1 MFSTYTV
8 KQCFLVP
15 TLVIKYTTLRKSVI
29 MTGGRRN
36 NMLRNFEELAEL
48 VKAHPVK
55 KRIVLC
61 CAHDEHSLDAV
72 YEAYKEGII
81 EPVLVGKED
90 EIKKI
95 CAEEGFDF
103 GDVTIYNVD
112 DDIEAAKKAV
122 ELIREGKGDF
132 LMKGKMQT
140 SDLLRQVVNKETGLQ
155 VGKIMSHFG
164 LFQVPNYHK
173 LVVLTDGGMNVQ
185 PDLETKVKIINN
197 AVEVLHKLGYEDP
210 KIAVLCGSE
219 VLNKKA
225 QESVD
230 AAAIKEMWQNGEI
243 PGCTIEGPISYDIAF
258 SKEIADFKKFESP
271 VAGETDCIIM
281 PSMVTGNCVGKSWT
295 VSSDGRMTGIIVGA
309 KVPVVLTSRGSGA
322 DEKFYSIVLA
332 AAATA

>member
-1 MFSTYTV
+1 
-8 KQCFLVP
+8 
-15 TLVIKYTTLRKSVI
+15 
-29 MTGGRRN
+29 
-36 NMLRNFEELAEL
+36 MLRNYEEL
-48 VKAHPVK
+48 VKANPVK

-81 EPVLVGKED
+81 EPVLVGKEE

-95 CAEEGFDF
+95 CSEEGFDF
-103 GDVTIYNVD
+103 GDVTIYNED

-155 VGKIMSHFG
+155 VGKIMSHVG

-173 LVVLTDGGMNVQ
+173 LVALTDGGMNVQ

-197 AVEVLHKLGYEDP
+197 AVDVLHALGYENP
-210 KIAVLCGSE
+210 NIGILCGSE
-219 VLNKKA
+219 VPNKKA

-230 AAAIKEMWQNGEI
+230 AVAIKEMWLNGDI
-243 PGCTIEGPISYDIAF
+243 TGCTIEGPISYDIAF
-258 SKEIADFKKFESP
+258 SKEIADFKNFESP
-271 VAGETDCIIM
+271 VAGEVDCVIM

-309 KVPVVLTSRGSGA
+309 KAPVVLTSRGSGA

-332 AAATA
+332 AAASV